1 LRISYISYD
10 IEFLRI
16 RFNKSLLEYTIF
28 IRIHIRFNHSLFEY
42 AIFNRN
48 YSKRDFYSKYHN
60 VKQNVAKSARHIK
73 KTIKKDP
80 NTIRH

>member
-1 LRISYISYD
+1 MRISYISYD

-16 RFNKSLLEYTIF
+16 RFNQSLLEYTIF
-28 IRIHIRFNHSLFEY
+28 IQIHVRLNHSLFEY

-48 YSKRDFYSKYHN
+48 YSKHDFYSKYHKLSKMCATYN
-60 VKQNVAKSARHIK
+60 

-80 NTIRH
+80 NTITH